1 MRISDSRYARER
13 NQFELA
19 MRMIAYE
26 ARTCTIRTCTG
37 LSDDRIRKI
46 YTTYFKAE
54 PKIKVRRQRGKPP
67 TRISVYVKSRLH
79 QAEATTLGLLYADAG
94 LILVRPDRRAELLLP
109 QGTVEYGQR
118 FCLAYD
124 MYCLLHP
131 GRRICFER
139 AWFLI
144 EALARGDELQFTRCE
159 LCQNI
164 YIHDSLSLRQSLCPG
179 CSSRTSKKSGRQKTA

>member
-13 NQFELA
+13 TQFELA

-46 YTTYFKAE
+46 YTTYFKTE
-54 PKIKVRRQRGKPP
+54 PRMKVRRQRGKPP
-67 TRISVYVKSRLH
+67 TRISVYVKSELN
-79 QAEATTLGLLYADAG
+79 QSEATTLGLLYNDAG
-94 LILVRPDRRAELLLP
+94 LMRLHHDAPSPLLMP
-109 QGTVEYGQR
+109 QTTVEFGQR

-131 GRRICFER
+131 ARRICFER
-139 AWFLI
+139 AWFLL
-144 EALARGDELQFTRCE
+144 EALARGDELQFTRCAGCE
-159 LCQNI
+159 NI
-164 YIHDSLSLRQSLCPG
+164 YVYDSLSLSKTECPG
-179 CSSRTSKKSGRQKTA
+179 CRRRGRSRRTH

>member
-13 NQFELA
+13 TQFELA

-54 PKIKVRRQRGKPP
+54 PTMQVRRQRGKPP
-67 TRISVYVKSRLH
+67 TRISIYVKTPLH
-79 QAEATTLGLLYADAG
+79 QSESSTLGLLYADAG
-94 LILVRPDRRAELLLP
+94 LILLRLENPTDLLMP
-109 QGTVEYGQR
+109 QSTVEFGQR

-131 GRRICFER
+131 KRRICFER

-144 EALARGDELQFTRCE
+144 EALVRGDELQFIRCTT
-159 LCQNI
+159 CQNI
-164 YIHDSLSLRQSLCPG
+164 YLHDALALGSVLCPG
-179 CSSRTSKKSGRQKTA
+179 CRKRHHASRVN

>member
-13 NQFELA
+13 TQFELA

-46 YTTYFKAE
+46 YTTYFKEE
-54 PKIKVRRQRGKPP
+54 PTMKVRRQRGKPP
-67 TRISVYVKSRLH
+67 TRISIYVKTALH
-79 QAEATTLGLLYADAG
+79 QSESSTLGLLYEDAG
-94 LILVRPDRRAELLLP
+94 LLMLRPGKTPYLRMS
-109 QGTVEYGQR
+109 QTTVEFGQR

-124 MYCLLHP
+124 MYCVLHP
-131 GRRICFER
+131 ARRICFER

-144 EALARGDELQFTRCE
+144 EALVRGDELQFTRCAS
-159 LCQNI
+159 CQNI
-164 YIHDSLSLRQSLCPG
+164 YLHDALSLGDTVCPG
-179 CSSRTSKKSGRQKTA
+179 CRKRHRSNGVH

>member
-13 NQFELA
+13 RQFELA

-46 YTTYFKAE
+46 YTTYFKEE
-54 PKIKVRRQRGKPP
+54 PLMQVRRQRGKPP
-67 TRISVYVKSRLH
+67 SRISVYVKSALH
-79 QAEATTLGLLYADAG
+79 QSESSTLGLLYVSAG
-94 LILVRPDRRAELLLP
+94 LILLRAGKSPELLIARS
-109 QGTVEYGQR
+109 TVKFGQR

-131 GRRICFER
+131 ARRICFER
-139 AWFLI
+139 
-144 EALARGDELQFTRCE
+144 
-159 LCQNI
+159 
-164 YIHDSLSLRQSLCPG
+164 
-179 CSSRTSKKSGRQKTA
+179 

>member
-13 NQFELA
+13 TQFELA

-46 YTTYFKAE
+46 YTTYFKEE
-54 PKIKVRRQRGKPP
+54 PLMQVRRQRGKPP
-67 TRISVYVKSRLH
+67 SRISVYVKTGLH
-79 QAEATTLGLLYADAG
+79 QSESSTLGLLFADAG
-94 LILVRPDRRAELLLP
+94 LILLRLGQSPKLLLSKS
-109 QGTVEYGQR
+109 TVEFGQR

-131 GRRICFER
+131 ARRICFER
-139 AWFLI
+139 AWFLLD
-144 EALARGDELQFTRCE
+144 ALVRGDELQFTRCAT
-159 LCQNI
+159 CQNI
-164 YIHDSLSLRQSLCPG
+164 YMHDSLSLTKTVCPG
-179 CSSRTSKKSGRQKTA
+179 CRKRGQSRGVH

>member
-13 NQFELA
+13 TQFELA

-46 YTTYFKAE
+46 YTTYFKEE
-54 PKIKVRRQRGKPP
+54 PSMQVRRQRGKPP
-67 TRISVYVKSRLH
+67 SRISIYVKTGLH
-79 QAEATTLGLLYADAG
+79 QSESSTLGLLFVDAG
-94 LILVRPDRRAELLLP
+94 LILLRLGNPSRLLMP
-109 QGTVEYGQR
+109 QTTVEFGQR

-131 GRRICFER
+131 ARRICFER
-139 AWFLI
+139 AWFLL
-144 EALARGDELQFTRCE
+144 EALICGDELQFTCCSA
-159 LCQNI
+159 CQNI
-164 YIHDSLSLRQSLCPG
+164 YLHDSLSLNNTVCPG
-179 CSSRTSKKSGRQKTA
+179 CRKPNRSHAAH